1 MDSKPGPI
9 LMQFMIALIV
19 GSSISSRDKK
29 RDEQTCK
36 RIPVRTLDQHRRGN
50 NEQNSELIIAS
61 TGPIPSGVQDSKQS
75 TMPSESKLT
84 QVQQEYRT

>member
-1 MDSKPGPI
+1 MNKP
-9 LMQFMIALIV
+9 AK
-19 GSSISSRDKK
+19 GSQL
-29 RDEQTCK
+29 ELWTN
-36 RIPVRTLDQHRRGN
+36 TEGGN

-61 TGPIPSGVQDSKQS
+61 TGPMPSGVQDSEQS